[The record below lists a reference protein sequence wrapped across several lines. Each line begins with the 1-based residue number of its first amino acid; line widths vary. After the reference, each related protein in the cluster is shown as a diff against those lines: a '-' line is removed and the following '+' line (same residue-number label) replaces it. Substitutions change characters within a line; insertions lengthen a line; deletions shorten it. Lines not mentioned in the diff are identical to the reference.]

1 MNRERFVNGL
11 KDAPHYSKKQRKNII
26 SRSLKRC
33 NWKTKCTIAMEE
45 FAELQQEV
53 SKQIRGYDDKIGL
66 LEEMADAFSE
76 ILDGSED
83 GYISEFM
90 EPYLKVAAARVD
102 EKIVVIFQ
110 YVYDTTDGVWKD
122 RKIKTLLSQESATE
136 MVQSLKDLVSEYS
149 ER

>member
-1 MNRERFVNGL
+1 MILHQGNKSIEFTIAGYQYPET
-11 KDAPHYSKKQRKNII
+11 K
-26 SRSLKRC
+26 SLKEKFDYDT
-33 NWKTKCTIAMEE
+33 NWLMCELKYSD
-45 FAELQQEV
+45 AEICETYKDTCLLTYE
-53 SKQIRGYDDKIGL
+53 